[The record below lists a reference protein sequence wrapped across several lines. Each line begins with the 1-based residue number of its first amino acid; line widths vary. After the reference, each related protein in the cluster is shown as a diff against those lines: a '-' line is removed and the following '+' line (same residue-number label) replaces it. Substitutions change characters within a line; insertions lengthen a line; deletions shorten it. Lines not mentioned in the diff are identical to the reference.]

1 MADMKTHYRQAT
13 ASKRV
18 GEPIHQVGANNKGA
32 INRSVIFASLT
43 VFKRKISVH
52 ALSCGFRKTA
62 FSAVKARVEQP
73 RSDRQS
79 IEIDMNR
86 ELTAEEGRKRRSLKP
101 LKRMMPFLAPYKVLV
116 AGALFS
122 LVLAAVTTLAVPVA
136 LRRMID
142 HGFTGSNAVFVN
154 NYFGMLVLLAFAL
167 ALASGLRYF
176 FVISL
181 GERVVADL
189 RNAVFSH
196 VTALSPEFFD
206 RSQSGE
212 IVSRLSSDT
221 TQIKSVVGATASVA
235 LRNMILGIGALAM
248 MVVTSPKLSA
258 LVIAAIP
265 IIVIPLIAFGRSVR
279 RRSRMTQD
287 MLARAN
293 AYASEQIG
301 AMRTLQAF
309 TNESMVVGSF
319 AHAVEKAYQAARSSI
334 QARAILTAFAI
345 FLVFS
350 SIVAVLWFGSRDVLA
365 GTMSAGTL
373 GQFVLYAVFA
383 GSSFGA
389 LSEVGG
395 ELAQAAGATER
406 LVEILDEKPGIT
418 APAHP
423 VALPKPPRGEIA
435 FENVYFS
442 YPTRPDAPS
451 LNGLGFTVKP
461 GETVAIVGPSG
472 AGKSTIFS
480 LVMRYYD
487 PQSGRVLMDGVAL
500 PNADS
505 HDVRS
510 RIAMVP
516 QDVAIFAT
524 TIRENIGFGKP
535 GASDA
540 EIIAAAKA
548 ALAHEF
554 IMVLDNG
561 YDTEVGER
569 GITLSGGQ
577 RQRIAIA
584 RALLRDAPILLLDEA
599 TSALDAESE
608 MLVQKA
614 LDGLMADRTTLVV
627 AHRLA
632 TVLKADRILVLD
644 HGRIVEEGTHESLVA
659 KGGIYARLAKLQF
672 EAGAG
677 AFAAQ

>member
-1 MADMKTHYRQAT
+1 MADMKTRYLQAT

-18 GEPIHQVGANNKGA
+18 GEPIHQAHSNNKGA
-32 INRSVIFASLT
+32 ISRMAS
-43 VFKRKISVH
+43 RDSQI
-52 ALSCGFRKTA
+52 R
-62 FSAVKARVEQP
+62 
-73 RSDRQS
+73 
-79 IEIDMNR
+79 MNPDFD
-86 ELTAEEGRKRRSLKP
+86 AQEGRKRRSLKP
-101 LKRMMPFLAPYKVLV
+101 LKRMIPFLSRYKILV
-116 AGALFS
+116 VGALFS

-136 LRRMID
+136 VRRMID
-142 HGFTGSNAVFVN
+142 HGFTGANAIFVN
-154 NYFGMLVLLAFAL
+154 NYFGMLVAL
-167 ALASGLRYF
+167 ALILAVASGLRYF

-196 VTALSPEFFD
+196 VTSLSPEFFD

-212 IVSRLSSDT
+212 IVSRLSVDT

-235 LRNMILGIGALAM
+235 LRNLILGIGALIM
-248 MVVTSPKLSA
+248 MVITSPKLSA
-258 LVIAAIP
+258 LVIGAIP
-265 IIVIPLIAFGRSVR
+265 LIVIPLIAFGRSVR

-287 MLARAN
+287 MLAHAN

-309 TNESMVVGSF
+309 TNENMVVGRF
-319 AHAVEKAYQAARSSI
+319 AGAVEKAYQAARSSI
-334 QARAILTAFAI
+334 KARAILTGFAI
-345 FLVFS
+345 FLIFS
-350 SIVAVLWFGSRDVLA
+350 SVVAVLWFGSRDVLS
-365 GTMSAGTL
+365 GTMTAGTL

-383 GSSFGA
+383 ASAFGA

-406 LVEILDEKPGIT
+406 LAEILDENPDIA
-418 APAHP
+418 APLKP
-423 VALPKPPRGEIA
+423 VALPEPPRGEIS
-435 FENVYFS
+435 FDKVHFS

-451 LNGLGFTVKP
+451 LNGVSFTVKP

-487 PQSGRVLMDGVAL
+487 PQAGSVLMDGVAL
-500 PNADS
+500 PEADPVA
-505 HDVRS
+505 VRA
-510 RIAMVP
+510 RIAVVP

-524 TIRENIGFGKP
+524 SIRENIGFGRP

-540 EIIAAAKA
+540 DIEAAAKA
-548 ALAHEF
+548 ALAHDF
-554 IMVLDNG
+554 ILALDKG

-569 GITLSGGQ
+569 GVTLSGGQ

-584 RALLRDAPILLLDEA
+584 RAILRAAPILLLDEA

-614 LDGLMADRTTLVV
+614 LDSLMDNRTTLVV

-644 HGRIVEEGTHESLVA
+644 KGQIVEEGTHQTLVA
-659 KGGIYARLAKLQF
+659 QGGIYARLAKLQF

-677 AFAAQ
+677 VFGK

>member
-1 MADMKTHYRQAT
+1 MADMKTHYLSAT

-18 GEPIHQVGANNKGA
+18 GEPIHQAHGNNKGA
-32 INRSVIFASLT
+32 NTRMA
-43 VFKRKISVH
+43 
-52 ALSCGFRKTA
+52 
-62 FSAVKARVEQP
+62 
-73 RSDRQS
+73 DRDT
-79 IEIDMNR
+79 EIDMNH
-86 ELTAEEGRKRRSLKP
+86 ELTAEENRKRRSLKP
-101 LKRMMPFLAPYKVLV
+101 LKRMAPFLAPYKGLV

-142 HGFTGSNAVFVN
+142 HGFTGSNAIFVN
-154 NYFGMLVLLAFAL
+154 NYFGMLVALALIL

-221 TQIKSVVGATASVA
+221 VQIKSVVGATASVA

-265 IIVIPLIAFGRSVR
+265 VIVIPLIAFGRSVR

-309 TNESMVVGSF
+309 TNEKMVVGRFGS
-319 AHAVEKAYQAARSSI
+319 AVEKSFQAARSSI

-345 FLVFS
+345 FLIFS

-406 LVEILDEKPGIT
+406 LVEILDEQPGIA
-418 APAHP
+418 APLKP
-423 VALPKPPRGEIA
+423 VAMPVPPRGEIV
-435 FENVYFS
+435 FESVHFS

-451 LNGLGFTVKP
+451 LNGVSFTVKP

-472 AGKSTIFS
+472 AGKSTIFA

-487 PQSGRVLMDGVAL
+487 PQSGRIRIDGVAL
-500 PNADS
+500 PDADPQA
-505 HDVRS
+505 VRG
-510 RIAMVP
+510 RIATVP

-524 TIRENIGFGKP
+524 SVRENIAFGRP
-535 GASDA
+535 GASDE
-540 EIIAAAKA
+540 EIVAAAKA
-548 ALAHEF
+548 ALAHDF
-554 IMVLDNG
+554 IMALDKG

-569 GITLSGGQ
+569 GVTLSGGQ

-584 RALLRDAPILLLDEA
+584 RAILRAAPILLLDEA

-644 HGRIVEEGTHESLVA
+644 HGRIVEEGTHQSLVE
-659 KGGIYARLAKLQF
+659 KGGIYARLARLQF
-672 EAGAG
+672 DAGAG
-677 AFAAQ
+677 AFAMK